1 MTVLQFLDIRFS
13 ALTAGDYAAVYDSY
27 HSESPFLQQFSD
39 RNTYI
44 RFAKQQLGTIEI
56 KNWRCLQQRIIDEG
70 QVEVLLLTE
79 LTTEAGSQFFYEL
92 ALLVGSDKCWYYHSA
107 QKLGQ
112 DDYSG
117 APDQIEFH
125 HFDNATQK
133 IRF

>member
-13 ALTAGDYAAVYDSY
+13 ALTASDYAAVYDSY
-27 HSESPFLQQFSD
+27 HSEAPFLRQFSD

-44 RFAKQQLGTIEI
+44 LFAEQQLGAIEI
-56 KNWRCLQQRIIDEG
+56 KNWRCLQQRIIAEG
-70 QVEVLLLTE
+70 QVEVLLLME
-79 LTTEAGSQFFYEL
+79 LATEAGFQFFYEL

-107 QKLGQ
+107 QKLGE